1 VVIFLRKSMVHWFQE
16 PITSDCDVIDVML
29 SYCLKVTPPQMINL
43 DNIIKLD
50 HDTSSQLDRFDHVL
64 KARNDYAKYII
75 LWINAYQLYLTILDM
90 LEPNS
95 FGFAKYILSYLS
107 TCCMEKFHFL
117 CDVLME

>member
-1 VVIFLRKSMVHWFQE
+1 MVHWFQE

-50 HDTSSQLDRFDHVL
+50 RDTSSQLDRFDPVL

-75 LWINAYQLYLTILDM
+75 LWITTYQLYLTISDM

-107 TCCMEKFHFL
+107 TCMEKFHFL